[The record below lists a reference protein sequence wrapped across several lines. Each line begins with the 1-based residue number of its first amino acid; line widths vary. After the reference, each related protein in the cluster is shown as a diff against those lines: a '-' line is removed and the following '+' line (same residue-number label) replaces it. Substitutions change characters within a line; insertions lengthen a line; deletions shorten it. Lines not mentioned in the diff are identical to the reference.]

1 MPGIWKSGLCRT
13 AAGALLAAFALQA
26 HHSIEAVYVRKP
38 VNFRVTITKVE
49 WLNPHAR
56 FWADVPD
63 SGGKPVR
70 WEFELG
76 SPNKLIKGGWD
87 RYTLK
92 HGDQVT
98 VTALPARDGSRQASV
113 QAVIW
118 PDGRKRSNFDLFD
131 IP

>member
-1 MPGIWKSGLCRT
+1 MCGPWQNRLYVA
-13 AAGALLAAFALQA
+13 AAGALLTAGVLEG

-38 VNFRVTITKVE
+38 VNFRVTVTKVE

-63 SGGKPVR
+63 EAGKTAR

-87 RYTLK
+87 RYTLRG
-92 HGDQVT
+92 GDQVI

-113 QAVIW
+113 QAVTW

-131 IP
+131 VP